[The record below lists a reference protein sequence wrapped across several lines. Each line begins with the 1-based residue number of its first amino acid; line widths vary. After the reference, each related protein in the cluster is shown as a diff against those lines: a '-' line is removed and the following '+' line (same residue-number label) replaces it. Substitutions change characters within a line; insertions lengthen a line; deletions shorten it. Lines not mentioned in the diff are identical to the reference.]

1 MFPKNFRSLFLS
13 LGIGLMLNDAFA
25 ASPSDVLN
33 VPGRFSR
40 SATTELKIS
49 FDPQE
54 NAVRFDGSIKSGVKS
69 SWCYPVVKLKK
80 DEKFPATG
88 VLRFEIRGTS
98 AAEIRLCVNHI
109 SAWEP
114 PVFFAAH
121 HS

>member
-69 SWCYPVVKLKK
+69 SWCYPVVKLRY
-80 DEKFPATG
+80 FGRTA
-88 VLRFEIRGTS
+88 